1 MQTFAGSW
9 SFPSELG
16 TPFLSGELTTDSRRP
31 PERASRK
38 SKRVAL
44 DMGAGL
50 RQRGGT
56 GVSIQILDLSVD
68 GFRASTHL
76 ALAQDTDV
84 WLRLPGL
91 EALSG
96 QGRLV
101 EGPLCRLRLR
111 AAAPSGRARHDREA
125 RRRPLRSAYL
135 VRFGFVID
143 LC

>member
-16 TPFLSGELTTDSRRP
+16 TPFLSGELTTDVKPVPQRS
-31 PERASRK
+31 SRK
-38 SKRVAL
+38 SRRVAL
-44 DMGAGL
+44 DLGAGL

-76 ALAQDTDV
+76 NLPVGADV

-91 EALSG
+91 EPYQARVAWSKG
-96 QGRLV
+96 QYVGCAF
-101 EGPLCRLRLR
+101 E
-111 AAAPSGRARHDREA
+111 
-125 RRRPLRSAYL
+125 RPLHPAVLDMIVKRCGG
-135 VRFGFVID
+135 R
-143 LC
+143 